1 MGTSTDKNQALRL
14 LNGLEQG
21 GLRAAEGRILAED
34 LDPVL
39 VHVIVRFL
47 REVYPATEPAAR
59 PVLER
64 VVELT
69 NAYPGIVAQAKQVVP
84 AGQAG
89 SFDCALL
96 FAGHALSPMV
106 WSVSR
111 TCQCELAPQFPG
123 CRCLFRAATVRERTC
138 KDRS

>member
-1 MGTSTDKNQALRL
+1 MGNSTDRNQALRL

-21 GLRAAEGRILAED
+21 GLNPAEGRIIAED

-39 VHVIVRFL
+39 VHLIVRFL

-69 NAYPGIVAQAKQVVP
+69 NAYPGIVAQAREGEADSITAWFTSEHTFAEFSNRVETLIDLVVDKLE
-84 AGQAG
+84 
-89 SFDCALL
+89 S
-96 FAGHALSPMV
+96 
-106 WSVSR
+106 
-111 TCQCELAPQFPG
+111 
-123 CRCLFRAATVRERTC
+123 
-138 KDRS
+138 

>member
-1 MGTSTDKNQALRL
+1 MGNSTDRNQALRL

-21 GLRAAEGRILAED
+21 GLHPAEGRIVAED

-39 VHVIVRFL
+39 VHLIVRFL

-69 NAYPGIVAQAKQVVP
+69 HAYPGIVAQAREGEADSITAWFTSQHTFTEFRNRGDTMIDLVVDKLE
-84 AGQAG
+84 
-89 SFDCALL
+89 S
-96 FAGHALSPMV
+96 
-106 WSVSR
+106 
-111 TCQCELAPQFPG
+111 
-123 CRCLFRAATVRERTC
+123 
-138 KDRS
+138 

>member
-14 LNGLEQG
+14 LKGLEMG
-21 GLRAAEGRILAED
+21 GLDPTDGRILAED

-64 VVELT
+64 VVALT
-69 NAYPGIVAQAKQVVP
+69 NAYPGIVAQAQEGEADPVSGWFSGEYTFTEFRNRGETLVDLVVDKLE
-84 AGQAG
+84 
-89 SFDCALL
+89 S
-96 FAGHALSPMV
+96 
-106 WSVSR
+106 
-111 TCQCELAPQFPG
+111 
-123 CRCLFRAATVRERTC
+123 
-138 KDRS
+138 

>member
-14 LNGLEQG
+14 LKGLEMG
-21 GLRAAEGRILAED
+21 GLNPTDGRILAED

-69 NAYPGIVAQAKQVVP
+69 DAYPGIVAKAQEGEA
-84 AGQAG
+84 
-89 SFDCALL
+89 D
-96 FAGHALSPMV
+96 
-106 WSVSR
+106 SVSQWFSSEHTFAEFR
-111 TCQCELAPQFPG
+111 NRGETMVELVVDK
-123 CRCLFRAATVRERTC
+123 LE
-138 KDRS
+138 S

>member
-14 LNGLEQG
+14 LKGLEMG
-21 GLRAAEGRILAED
+21 GLNPTDGRILAED

-69 NAYPGIVAQAKQVVP
+69 DAYPGIVAQAQEGEADPISAWFTSEHTFLEFRNRGETMVDIVVDKLE
-84 AGQAG
+84 
-89 SFDCALL
+89 S
-96 FAGHALSPMV
+96 
-106 WSVSR
+106 
-111 TCQCELAPQFPG
+111 
-123 CRCLFRAATVRERTC
+123 
-138 KDRS
+138 

>member
-1 MGTSTDKNQALRL
+1 MGTSTDRNQALRL

-21 GLRAAEGRILAED
+21 GLHPAEGRIIAED

-69 NAYPGIVAQAKQVVP
+69 NAYPGIVAQAKQGETDPVTAWFTSQHTFAEFRNRGDALVDLVVDKLE
-84 AGQAG
+84 
-89 SFDCALL
+89 S
-96 FAGHALSPMV
+96 
-106 WSVSR
+106 
-111 TCQCELAPQFPG
+111 
-123 CRCLFRAATVRERTC
+123 
-138 KDRS
+138 

>member
-1 MGTSTDKNQALRL
+1 MGNSTDRNQALRL

-21 GLRAAEGRILAED
+21 GLHPVEGRILAED

-69 NAYPGIVAQAKQVVP
+69 HAYPGIVARAREGEADSITAWFTSQHT
-84 AGQAG
+84 
-89 SFDCALL
+89 F
-96 FAGHALSPMV
+96 
-106 WSVSR
+106 
-111 TCQCELAPQFPG
+111 TE
-123 CRCLFRAATVRERTC
+123 FRNRGATLIDLVIDKLE
-138 KDRS
+138 S

>member
-69 NAYPGIVAQAKQVVP
+69 NAYPGIVAQAKQGETDPVTAWFTSQHTFAEFRNRGDALVDLVVDKLE
-84 AGQAG
+84 
-89 SFDCALL
+89 S
-96 FAGHALSPMV
+96 
-106 WSVSR
+106 
-111 TCQCELAPQFPG
+111 
-123 CRCLFRAATVRERTC
+123 
-138 KDRS
+138 

>member
-14 LNGLEQG
+14 LKGLEMG
-21 GLRAAEGRILAED
+21 GLDPTDGRILCED

-69 NAYPGIVAQAKQVVP
+69 DAYPGIVEQAREGEADPISAWFASEHTFTEFRNRGETLVGLVVDKLE
-84 AGQAG
+84 
-89 SFDCALL
+89 S
-96 FAGHALSPMV
+96 
-106 WSVSR
+106 
-111 TCQCELAPQFPG
+111 
-123 CRCLFRAATVRERTC
+123 
-138 KDRS
+138 

>member
-14 LNGLEQG
+14 LKGLEMG
-21 GLRAAEGRILAED
+21 GLNPADGRILAED

-47 REVYPATEPAAR
+47 REVYPLTEPAAG

-69 NAYPGIVAQAKQVVP
+69 EAYPGIVAQAQEGEADPVS
-84 AGQAG
+84 AW
-89 SFDCALL
+89 
-96 FAGHALSPMV
+96 FASEH
-106 WSVSR
+106 
-111 TCQCELAPQFPG
+111 TFTE
-123 CRCLFRAATVRERTC
+123 FRNRGETLVDLVIDKLE
-138 KDRS
+138 S